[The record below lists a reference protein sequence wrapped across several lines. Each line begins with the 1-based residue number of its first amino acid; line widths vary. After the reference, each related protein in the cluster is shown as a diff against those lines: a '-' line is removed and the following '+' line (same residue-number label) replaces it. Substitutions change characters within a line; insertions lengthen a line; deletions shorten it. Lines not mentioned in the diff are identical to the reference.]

1 MLKVQLCCPK
11 IESCFP
17 FAVPGEIMQTEAD
30 LSPVTDLPT
39 EESSTVTRVALAQEE
54 SAPNTMTVKEETEA
68 EAEDEEEQQMLCDS
82 PVLPSAEAS
91 SGGEQH
97 PNTVEQGPHEI
108 SPVTEEQ
115 LPESPTSVMSCPSVC
130 SPHRQTEHQQQSIEK
145 GKNRG
150 RRRSRWKLKFHHQ
163 ALPPEY
169 LDHYEASMA
178 QQEANRGTGYKQNSS
193 ITEKVV
199 SGVRISADKTGSSV
213 GEKSAKSPIKC
224 LSIKTEPDNQAVQ
237 FPATPPLILNTVGA
251 PVEQL
256 RLIPLQTLG
265 LGGSEGDIMAKL
277 QSDFQRHSVDDE
289 VSIIKERKPTVNLSG
304 NKCMQQGKG
313 LLGSLLSSSQQS
325 EPAGGNKS
333 VPPLD
338 SIKRR
343 SSVIMS
349 SSSANINS
357 TRMSTPST
365 SQQHNPSCTTSKVMK
380 YQDLPYMGEITLDN
394 MKPRRGRK
402 PKKADICHLIYK
414 NYGTIFP
421 GTPNSSSLTEREE
434 QGTNKRRL
442 QQESSQEVTP
452 AAKVKPEVSSVTPSG
467 IKCRAIESLR
477 GEGTQINH
485 ADVQNRI
492 ISSLLERRLTAAT
505 LQDANRKNLF
515 GSIHDLNYGGAWNKR
530 TTPVPP
536 VSPSPTAPC
545 SDEPLNLCV
554 KDLNQLKIRLLRKHG
569 NFYEPRTSTVT
580 TNCTKSGPSPVSI
593 KSEPNNNSSSS
604 DMEELLEVSDESPKF
619 AGTPNGSR
627 NQTPV
632 RKVGSADPFPPA
644 IAGLTFPSPP
654 EFQVPGTTLPGGYVY
669 WPGTGVFVHPMALQS
684 QLLYYQKLGAIPVVS
699 MSPTEQPISGQ
710 TFIPT
715 TPLPISHITPAPSV
729 PLQQHVNTKT
739 TTTQPKPEPKRVST
753 PTNPKNII
761 PKVFSTMLSA
771 PNSGKPCGVMP
782 SELTFPRMKRLAPL
796 GNPPPTA
803 RSTGAKRKRSAIFIP
818 PMPSENNTNPTTEV
832 SICKFKFTGGAKPS
846 LQEKKMLSVDS
857 GGNFRYYSGTGDKSM
872 RGYEFFPRESLQQS
886 AGAGGGSPS
895 EHFLAAA
902 SSAMVGNDK
911 MSAVSAMPG
920 NVLRDSAFSGGFPL
934 DEHRKYVSTPGF
946 PADTKRSGSP
956 TADLTQSVSLSS
968 EMDTSR
974 KPSDGKEVFPDP
986 QGMKK
991 KCDSGERTDCGGLDA
1006 GDNSQQGTG
1015 SQNFRLQR
1023 RKRKTRKSLAR
1034 EKLEQTFKEKGFL
1047 IQTQQL
1053 ESAEGAT
1060 YCKFRQLRKF
1070 TRYLFRSWKDY
1081 LPGNVREMSV
1091 AAGVAGA
1098 GNVSPPPP
1106 GDSELEGEL
1115 SSNPPTPTST
1125 TQSTLLEDSSLQ
1137 PPTT

>member
-1 MLKVQLCCPK
+1 MRAPVLTGSLRLLHCKKSSVEFLL
-11 IESCFP
+11 
-17 FAVPGEIMQTEAD
+17 PGEIMQREAD

-39 EESSTVTRVALAQEE
+39 EDSSTVTRVALAEDE
-54 SAPNTMTVKEETEA
+54 SVPNTMTVKEEA
-68 EAEDEEEQQMLCDS
+68 EAEDDDEQQMMCDS
-82 PVLPSAEAS
+82 PVLPSVEAS

-97 PNTVEQGPHEI
+97 PNTVEHGPHEI
-108 SPVTEEQ
+108 SPVTEER
-115 LPESPTSVMSCPSVC
+115 LPESPTSVVSSPSVC
-130 SPHRQTEHQQQSIEK
+130 SPQRQQTTEK
-145 GKNRG
+145 VKNRG

-178 QQEANRGTGYKQNSS
+178 QHEANRGTGYKQNAS
-193 ITEKVV
+193 ITEKTV
-199 SGVRISADKTGSSV
+199 SGARSSTDKTGSSV

-224 LSIKTEPDNQAVQ
+224 LPIKTEPENQSVQ
-237 FPATPPLILNTVGA
+237 FPTAPPLVLNTAGT
-251 PVEQL
+251 PGEQL

-265 LGGSEGDIMAKL
+265 LGGGEGDIMAKL

-289 VSIIKERKPTVNLSG
+289 VSIIKERRPAVNLSG
-304 NKCMQQGKG
+304 NKCAQQGKG
-313 LLGSLLSSSQQS
+313 LLGSLLSES
-325 EPAGGNKS
+325 AGDSKS

-349 SSSANINS
+349 SSSANCNS
-357 TRMSTPST
+357 MRMSTPST

-421 GTPNSSSLTEREE
+421 GAPNSNILTETEE

-442 QQESSQEVTP
+442 QQESSQQVIP
-452 AAKVKPEVSSVTPSG
+452 AAKAKPEVSSITPSG

-515 GSIHDLNYGGAWNKR
+515 GSLHDLNYGGAWNKR

-536 VSPSPTAPC
+536 VSPSPTASC

-580 TNCTKSGPSPVSI
+580 TNNTRPGTSPASI

-619 AGTPNGSR
+619 AGTPDGSR

-632 RKVGSADPFPPA
+632 RTVGSADPFPPT

-654 EFQVPGTTLPGGYVY
+654 DFQVPGTTLPGGYVY

-715 TPLPISHITPAPSV
+715 TPLPISHITPAPNV
-729 PLQQHVNTKT
+729 PLQQHVNTKMIT
-739 TTTQPKPEPKRVST
+739 THPKPEQKRVST

-761 PKVFSTMLSA
+761 PKVFSTMLSP

-803 RSTGAKRKRSAIFIP
+803 GSTGAKRKRSAIFIP
-818 PMPSENNTNPTTEV
+818 PMPSENNANPTTEV

-902 SSAMVGNDK
+902 SSAMAGNDK
-911 MSAVSAMPG
+911 MSAVSAIPG
-920 NVLRDSAFSGGFPL
+920 NVLRDSALSGGFPL
-934 DEHRKYVSTPGF
+934 DEHKKYMSAPAGF
-946 PADTKRSGSP
+946 PVDTKRNGSP
-956 TADLTQSVSLSS
+956 TADSTQSLPLSS

-974 KPSDGKEVFPDP
+974 KPLDGREMFPDP

-991 KCDSGERTDCGGLDA
+991 KCDSGERIDCGGTDA
-1006 GDNSQQGTG
+1006 GDHSQQGTG
-1015 SQNFRLQR
+1015 SQHLRLQR

-1091 AAGVAGA
+1091 AAGVAGP
-1098 GNVSPPPP
+1098 GDGSPPPP
-1106 GDSELEGEL
+1106 ADSELEGEL

-1125 TQSTLLEDSSLQ
+1125 TQSALLEDSSLQ